1 MEGKVADF
9 SKLKRVPAP
18 TVGVRGYRIR
28 DVAKANERRR
38 EILLGAA
45 RAFAQGGYDA
55 TNMEQIARECG
66 LAKGHIYHY
75 FRSKEEIFTEIRT
88 EAVRRLIARLTAI
101 APLAAKDPELALR
114 KAIAAV
120 IGRIFDEEE
129 RYELGLPGPVS
140 LSAENR
146 KRIRTLGRRYEQMF
160 VEYRAERNRPG
171 NFRAGRSKADDLR
184 DLARSLH
191 CLRVV
196 SRRRQMETGMDHR
209 AGLGTA
215 GQKRPSTCALNCA
228 SQKVE
233 HLVEPLLASRQHVHL
248 EEAVRHVVEDCDFV
262 PDVGALERFRH

>member
-1 MEGKVADF
+1 MAEDR

-18 TVGVRGYRIR
+18 AVGVRGYRIR

-38 EILLGAA
+38 EILMGAA
-45 RAFAQGGYDA
+45 RAFAHGGYDA
-55 TNMEQIARECG
+55 TNMEQIAHECG

-88 EAVRRLIARLTAI
+88 DAVCRLIERLTAI

-114 KAIAAV
+114 QAIAAV

-160 VEYRAERNRPG
+160 VNIVRKG
-171 NFRAGRSKADDLR
+171 I
-184 DLARSLH
+184 AR
-191 CLRVV
+191 
-196 SRRRQMETGMDHR
+196 GI
-209 AGLGTA
+209 
-215 GQKRPSTCALNCA
+215 
-228 SQKVE
+228 
-233 HLVEPLLASRQHVHL
+233 
-248 EEAVRHVVEDCDFV
+248 FV
-262 PDVGALERFRH
+262 PGDPKLMSFVILRAAFTVSEWYREGGKWKPEWIIAQVSEQLVRSVLQAAR